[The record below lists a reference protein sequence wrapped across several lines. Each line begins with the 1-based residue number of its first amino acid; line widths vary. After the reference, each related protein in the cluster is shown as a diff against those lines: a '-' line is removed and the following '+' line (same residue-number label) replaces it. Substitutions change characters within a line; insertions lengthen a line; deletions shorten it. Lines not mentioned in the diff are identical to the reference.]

1 MLLGGT
7 GASKPGGPW
16 QNTQIDSQDL
26 AFPRALLG
34 SPRLIAKWLMN
45 YGWSTPAMAA
55 TALIQLFGVTSPL
68 L

>member
-7 GASKPGGPW
+7 GASQPGGPW

-26 AFPRALLG
+26 AFPRVLVD

-45 YGWSTPAMAA
+45 YG
-55 TALIQLFGVTSPL
+55 
-68 L
+68 